1 MKVVAVVPALNEER
15 TVGSVLMALLE
26 SKYFNEVILVDDGS
40 EDRTAEIGREMGA
53 KVISLPQKGGS
64 GKGNAMKQGVLNT
77 DAEMIAFF
85 DADLK
90 NLSVENVSL
99 LVEPVLK
106 RQAAMS
112 VGIRERRGWGKI
124 SEFFIKIDP
133 LTAIAGERVME
144 RRVFESIPA
153 DFIKGFM
160 VETAMN
166 YYCLA
171 NNLPV
176 RYVKLKGLSITVKE
190 KKWGFLKGFF
200 ARLKMFGELLKIRIL
215 IFKRKKEFKNVSQD
229 NS

>member
-1 MKVVAVVPALNEER
+1 MRIAAIVPALNEEANIGNVLR
-15 TVGSVLMALLE
+15 TLLE

-40 EDRTAEIGREMGA
+40 EDKTAEIGRELGA

-133 LTAIAGERVME
+133 LTAIAGERAME
-144 RRVFESIPA
+144 RRVF
-153 DFIKGFM
+153 
-160 VETAMN
+160 
-166 YYCLA
+166 
-171 NNLPV
+171 
-176 RYVKLKGLSITVKE
+176 
-190 KKWGFLKGFF
+190 
-200 ARLKMFGELLKIRIL
+200 
-215 IFKRKKEFKNVSQD
+215 
-229 NS
+229 

>member
-1 MKVVAVVPALNEER
+1 MKVAAIVPALNEEANI
-15 TVGSVLMALLE
+15 GNVLKALLE
-26 SKYFNEVILVDDGS
+26 SEELDEVILVDDGS
-40 EDRTAEIGREMGA
+40 TDRTAEIGRELGA

-106 RQAAMS
+106 RQAVMS

-133 LTAIAGERVME
+133 LFAIAGERVME

-153 DFIKGFM
+153 DLMRGFM

-171 NNLPV
+171 NNLKV
-176 RYVKLKGLSITVKE
+176 CYLKLKGISITIKE
-190 KKWGFLKGFF
+190 KKWGFFKGFIG
-200 ARLKMFGELLKIRIL
+200 RLKMFWELFKIRVI
-215 IFKRKKEFKNVSQD
+215 IFRRKKEFKIKNV
-229 NS
+229 